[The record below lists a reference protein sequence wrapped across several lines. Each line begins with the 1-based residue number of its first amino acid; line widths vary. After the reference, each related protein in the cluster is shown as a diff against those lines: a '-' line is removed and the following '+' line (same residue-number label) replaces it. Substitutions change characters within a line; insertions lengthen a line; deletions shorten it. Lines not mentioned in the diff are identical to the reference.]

1 MNLDKV
7 DEISDKLFT
16 QAVDLIEAAA

>member
-7 DEISDKLFT
+7 NEISDKLFT